1 MVNRHL
7 TYFLRNAAIVVFCA
21 KVGHSPSKN
30 GLWCVF
36 EVGFRLWIIPEEEE
50 KLIKKIN
57 EYEKKLTDFD
67 DGAL

>member
-1 MVNRHL
+1 MSSGGFVETMH
-7 TYFLRNAAIVVFCA
+7 AI
-21 KVGHSPSKN
+21 KN
-30 GLWCVF
+30 
-36 EVGFRLWIIPEEEE
+36 E